1 MRDAHMTSDPI
12 LDFVTLQSRMREK
25 SGRQPERWVARR
37 GPERALCL
45 AAVPQWTVALAKAAK
60 LPLAPDV
67 PSVED
72 LVQFVYFAG
81 VGARRKE
88 PAPDGGDRELFWDD
102 EINRRSWI
110 AELTRQSGDLSG
122 RVTEIADRVAAGG
135 RKTGPL
141 PALTRRWL
149 DLVRSEAGQSGK
161 RLFGEIARLITADKL
176 GEAAALT
183 DAAAALAPVLG
194 GSYPAAVSRGRRLLQ
209 AGHRRRRDREALAD
223 FVRRHEQIAPLL
235 ELLAASP
242 GQPWAL
248 HLLGPGGIGKTM
260 LMRYLAS
267 DLFAEENA
275 MPPFAVA
282 RVDFDHISPDYPV
295 DRPVQL
301 LTELADDVIW
311 NASADVSERQL
322 RAF

>member
-1 MRDAHMTSDPI
+1 MTSDPI

-25 SGRQPERWVARR
+25 SGRQPERWVARL
-37 GPERALCL
+37 GSETALWL

-88 PAPDGGDRELFWDD
+88 PAPDGGDTELFWVD

-149 DLVRSEAGQSGK
+149 DLVRSEAGRQTNHGRQARGGGRPHRRGGRAGARAGRQLPGGGIPGTPASAGRSPAPTRPRGAR
-161 RLFGEIARLITADKL
+161 RLR
-176 GEAAALT
+176 AAARA
-183 DAAAALAPVLG
+183 DRSAA
-194 GSYPAAVSRGRRLLQ
+194 
-209 AGHRRRRDREALAD
+209 
-223 FVRRHEQIAPLL
+223 
-235 ELLAASP
+235 
-242 GQPWAL
+242 
-248 HLLGPGGIGKTM
+248 
-260 LMRYLAS
+260 
-267 DLFAEENA
+267 
-275 MPPFAVA
+275 
-282 RVDFDHISPDYPV
+282 
-295 DRPVQL
+295 
-301 LTELADDVIW
+301 
-311 NASADVSERQL
+311 
-322 RAF
+322 